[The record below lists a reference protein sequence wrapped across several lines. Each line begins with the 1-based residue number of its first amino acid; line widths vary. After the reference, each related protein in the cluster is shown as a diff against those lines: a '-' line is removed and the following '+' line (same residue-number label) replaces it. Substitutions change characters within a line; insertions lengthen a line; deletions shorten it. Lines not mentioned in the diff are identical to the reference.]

1 MRALLIEDDRVVA
14 QSIERILGRAG
25 HNVYTTDLGED
36 GIEIAK
42 LYDYD
47 VIVLDL
53 SLPDMSGH
61 EVLRRIRAA
70 KVASPVLIL
79 SGLADVGNKVE
90 GLEAG
95 AADYITKPFHRDEL
109 LARVH
114 AIVRRAKGL
123 SRSLIEIG
131 ALAIDLEARS
141 VEANGRSVRLT
152 GKEFALLELLA
163 LRKGSTVS
171 KEQLL
176 EHLYGDAGEVESKV
190 VETFMYK
197 VRRKLMEAT
206 GQDYIET
213 AWGRGYTFREP
224 GSASAD
230 DAAVSAEQTTSAKI
244 HSILLVEDDA
254 ILAMDLTETLKAAGY
269 EVLGPVPSSHAAVKT
284 AEAQKPEFAL
294 IDINLLDGKDAGI
307 NLARQIKQVYGTA
320 SLFVSGQGEQARANK
335 DAALGLLEKP
345 FGPDAVIGSIAAAEA
360 VMRGEVP
367 AYLPRGLELFE
378 TRAELV

>member
-14 QSIERILGRAG
+14 QCIERILGRAG

-61 EVLRRIRAA
+61 EVLKRLRAA

-131 ALAIDLEARS
+131 ELAIDLEARS
-141 VEANGRSVRLT
+141 VEANGRPIRLT
-152 GKEFALLELLA
+152 GKEFTLLELLV
-163 LRKGSTVS
+163 LRKGSVVS

-176 EHLYGDAGEVESKV
+176 EHLYGDAGEAEPKV

-213 AWGRGYTFREP
+213 AWGRGYTLREL

-230 DAAVSAEQTTSAKI
+230 DAAVPAEQATHAKI
-244 HSILLVEDDA
+244 HSVLLVEDDA
-254 ILAMDLTETLKAAGY
+254 ILAMDLAETLKAAGY

-307 NLARQIKQVYGTA
+307 NLARQIKQAYGTD

-367 AYLPRGLELFE
+367 AYLPRGLELFR
-378 TRAELV
+378 TGADLV